1 MRETEI
7 HFRINEQEVIKLKNE
22 LINRGFNNCGILIQ
36 HDRIFNEDCFKEG
49 VKIRIRVEGE
59 KAEITCKSRTNYT
72 TGLQDRDEVNIEI
85 KKEEVEE
92 YVKVL
97 EMLGYKVFFQVL
109 KKRQKFE
116 KDGIEVAFDSW
127 PLIDEL
133 IEIEGEMDRIEHF
146 VEEVLPNAKRGT
158 YTYKEHL
165 ELKMKNTGKS
175 LEQLKREYEETNN
188 FKLINIEKIFES

>member
-7 HFRINEQEVIKLKNE
+7 HIKTSAQEVLIFKEE
-22 LINRGFNNCGILIQ
+22 LINKGFIDHGTILQ

-59 KAEITCKSRTNYT
+59 KAEITCKSKTNYC
-72 TGLQDRDEVNIEI
+72 TGLQDRSEINIDI
-85 KKEEVEE
+85 KKEEIEK
-92 YVKVL
+92 YIKMF
-97 EMLGYKVFFQVL
+97 EMIGYKVFFQAL

-116 KDGIEVAFDSW
+116 KDGIEVVFDKW

-133 IEIEGEMDRIEHF
+133 VEIEGEINKIENF
-146 VEEVLPNAKRGT
+146 VKEVLPNADRGT

-175 LEQLKREYEETNN
+175 LEQLIKEYEEMNH
-188 FKLINIEKIFES
+188 FKLINIEKMFES